1 MSDDTSQTEQPKCD
15 EDTAVIEPL
24 DDPATVK
31 KALQEAIQEKHEA
44 LDSLEAATQMA
55 AEHLAGWH
63 SANKTIDDMKKEMER
78 QQKSLE
84 AFKRRS
90 ELAAV
95 QKLDSLIYAVDEFLS
110 TSPTPPADIR
120 EHDWVAGVQMLQR
133 KLEAALVQ
141 RIDADSVVVALDAER
156 LLAFEE
162 LAEEIAAAKEA
173 EAPIALAVE
182 AIAPAPGEPFDGV
195 LHQAIGIDSSGAQD
209 SGSVAQLLRRGYR
222 VGDFVLREALV
233 MVAG

>member
-1 MSDDTSQTEQPKCD
+1 MNEETSRTEQPAC
-15 EDTAVIEPL
+15 EGSNEAAEPL
-24 DDPATVK
+24 DELSAAK
-31 KALQEAIQEKHEA
+31 KALQESIAETHVAQEA
-44 LDSLEAATQMA
+44 LEAATSLA

-63 SANKTIDDMKKEMER
+63 SANKTVDELKKEMER
-78 QQKSLE
+78 QKKSLE
-84 AFKRRS
+84 AFKKRA

-120 EHDWVAGVQMLQR
+120 DHDWVAGVQMLQR
-133 KLEAALVQ
+133 KLEAALASH
-141 RIDADSVVVALDAER
+141 IDADSVVIALDAKR
-156 LLAFEE
+156 MLAFEE
-162 LAEEIAAAKEA
+162 LAEEFAAAKEA

-182 AIAPAPGEPFDGV
+182 AIDPAPGELFDGK
-195 LHQAIGIDSSGAQD
+195 LHQAIGIDSSGSQE
-209 SGSVAQLLRRGYR
+209 SGTVAQLLRRGYR

>member
-1 MSDDTSQTEQPKCD
+1 MSDDTSQTEQPAGEKAD
-15 EDTAVIEPL
+15 EASQPL
-24 DDPATVK
+24 DDLGAAK
-31 KALQEAIQEKHEA
+31 KALEESIAETHAAQAAQ
-44 LDSLEAATQMA
+44 EAATQLA

-63 SANKTIDDMKKEMER
+63 AANKTIDDMKKEIER
-78 QQKSLE
+78 QQKSSL
-84 AFKRRS
+84 AFKRRA

-95 QKLDSLIYAVDEFLS
+95 QKLDALIYAVDEFVS

-133 KLEAALVQ
+133 KLEAALAQ
-141 RIDADSVVVALDAER
+141 RIDSDSVVIALDAQR
-156 LLAFEE
+156 LLEFEE
-162 LAEEIAAAKEA
+162 LAEAIAAAKEA

-182 AIAPAPGEPFDGV
+182 AIDPAPGEPFDGV
-195 LHQAIGIDSSGAQD
+195 LHQAIGIDSSGAQA
-209 SGSVAQLLRRGYR
+209 SGCVAQLLRRGYR